1 MYFSVLFMLNTFK
14 QYAVNYE
21 NYVEKVVLTEEEFKN
36 GEIPDTNVYIID
48 VCNAI
53 KKKIILEIFDKKL
66 NESNSFDLQDNAFK
80 VFYDCF

>member
-1 MYFSVLFMLNTFK
+1 MLNTFK

-53 KKKIILEIFDKKL
+53 KKKIILEIFDKL

>member
-1 MYFSVLFMLNTFK
+1 MYFSVWFMLNTFK

-21 NYVEKVVLTEEEFKN
+21 NYLEKVVLTEEEFKN
-36 GEIPDTNVYIID
+36 GELPDTNVYIID

-66 NESNSFDLQDNAFK
+66 NESNSFNMQDEAFG
-80 VFYDCF
+80 VFY